1 MGRYTNITTLR
12 TAGGKRYKVTTK
24 YPDIP
29 LSFDDIYVY
38 TDEGDRFDIL
48 AQAYYSDSN
57 LWWVISNANP
67 QLPQN
72 SMFPP
77 IGIQIRIPGN
87 IGSILLEYDKL
98 NEI

>member
-1 MGRYTNITTLR
+1 MGRYSDIITLATK
-12 TAGGKRYKVTTK
+12 GGKRYKGTTN

-48 AQAYYSDSN
+48 AQAYYSNSN
-57 LWWVISNANP
+57 LWWIISTANP

-72 SMFPP
+72 TMFPP
-77 IGIQIRIPGN
+77 LGIQIRIPIN
-87 IGSILLEYDKL
+87 IGEILWLQH
-98 NEI
+98 